1 MNPHPTGVFAYKP
14 LQGPDLRDDPTPAFI
29 DDLRRRFPTERET
42 DELLTRKMLR
52 RSGPAYQ
59 QVSLDEMVGWLNAM
73 LREHIVGAFQV
84 RDPRWLTG
92 GASKVQIA
100 FELSWNAPSRGQCR
114 DRLVVRMDPAEASN
128 TTSRVR
134 EVELLAAFEGVL
146 PVPKVFWLDREA
158 RWFPEPAIVYT
169 FVPGVAKPSNTGAGQ
184 VVGLGTNFGPR
195 LREQLAPQFLQH
207 LATIHTADVGRMH
220 FTSMELPP
228 TGTTD
233 CAQWQLNR
241 ARRVWE
247 EDRGESFPLM
257 DVAANWLE
265 RNVPTLDR
273 VSVVHGDYRSGNFL
287 FDEAQGRITAW
298 LDWERGHLGDRHRD
312 IAWMTQREKGHLAE
326 DGKTYLVCGLIPLSE
341 FHERYQA
348 ASGLAIDPERLRW
361 YQVLNC
367 FQVVTTTMATMYRVA
382 KLGKSH
388 QDILLARLKA
398 IAPVG
403 AHELAGLLKEVI

>member
-1 MNPHPTGVFAYKP
+1 MGTV
-14 LQGPDLRDDPTPAFI
+14 DLRDQPTAAFI
-29 DDLRRRFPTERET
+29 ESLRQRFPTERET
-42 DELLTRKMLR
+42 DELLTRKMQR
-52 RSGPAYQ
+52 RAGPPWR
-59 QVSLDEMVGWLNAM
+59 QVSLDEMLGWLHAM
-73 LREHIVGAFQV
+73 LREQIEGPFQV
-84 RDPRWLTG
+84 HDPRWLTG

-100 FELSWNAPSRGQCR
+100 FELTWDAPGRGPSR

-146 PVPKVFWLDREA
+146 PVPKVFWLDREG
-158 RWFPEPAIVYT
+158 RWFPEPAIIYT
-169 FVPGVAKPSNTGAGQ
+169 FVPGVAKPRNTGAGQ
-184 VVGLGTNFGPR
+184 VIGLGTNFGPR
-195 LREQLAPQFLQH
+195 LREKLAPQFLQH
-207 LATIHTADVGRMH
+207 LATIHTADVGRMR
-220 FTSMELPP
+220 FTSMDVPP

-233 CAQWQLNR
+233 CARWQLNR

-247 EDRGESFPLM
+247 EDRGEDFPLM

-265 RNVPTLDR
+265 RNLPPLDR

-287 FDEAQGRITAW
+287 FDEASGCITAW

-312 IAWMTQREKGHLAE
+312 LAWMTQREKGHVAE
-326 DGKTYLVCGLIPLSE
+326 DGKTYLVCGLIPLE
-341 FHERYQA
+341 TFYQRYRE
-348 ASGLAIDPERLRW
+348 ASGLTVDAERVRW

-367 FQVVTTTMATMYRVA
+367 FQVITTTMATMYRVA

-403 AHELAGLLKEVI
+403 AHELAELLKEVL

>member
-1 MNPHPTGVFAYKP
+1 MNTMDMRDHPTE
-14 LQGPDLRDDPTPAFI
+14 AFI
-29 DDLRRRFPTERET
+29 DELRQRFPTDRET
-42 DELLTRKMLR
+42 DELLTRKMHR
-52 RSGPAYQ
+52 RAGAPYR
-59 QVSLDEMVGWLNAM
+59 QVSMDEMVGWLNAM
-73 LREHIVGAFQV
+73 LAECVQGPFQV
-84 RDPRWLTG
+84 HDPRWLTG

-100 FELSWNAPSRGQCR
+100 FELSWNAPARGPQR
-114 DRLVVRMDPAEASN
+114 DRLVVRMDPSEASN

-134 EVELLAAFEGVL
+134 EVELLAAFQDQL

-158 RWFPEPAIVYT
+158 RWFPEPAILYT
-169 FVPGVAKPSNTGAGQ
+169 FVPGVTKPRNTGAGQ

-195 LREQLAPQFLQH
+195 LREQLAPQFLQQ
-207 LATIHTADVGRMH
+207 LATIHTADVGAMH
-220 FTSMELPP
+220 FTSMDIPP

-233 CAQWQLNR
+233 CARWQLNR

-247 EDRGESFPLM
+247 EDRGEDYPLM

-265 RNVPTLDR
+265 RNLPLLDR

-287 FDEAQGRITAW
+287 FDEADGRITAW

-312 IAWMTQREKGHLAE
+312 LAWMTQREKGHLAE
-326 DGKTYLVCGLIPLSE
+326 DGKTYLVCGLIPLE
-341 FHERYQA
+341 AFYERYQE
-348 ASGLAIDPERLRW
+348 ASGLTVDFERLRW

-403 AHELAGLLKEVI
+403 SHELAELLEEVL

>member
-1 MNPHPTGVFAYKP
+1 MSSF
-14 LQGPDLRDDPTPAFI
+14 DLRDQPTEAFI
-29 DDLRRRFPTERET
+29 QGLREQFPTERET
-42 DELLTRKMLR
+42 DELLTRKMQR
-52 RSGPAYQ
+52 RAGPAYR

-73 LREHIVGAFQV
+73 LSEKIEGAFEV
-84 RDPRWLTG
+84 HGPRWLTG

-100 FELSWNAPSRGQCR
+100 FDLSWNAPGRGASR
-114 DRLVVRMDPAEASN
+114 DKLVVRMDPSEASN

-134 EVELLAAFEGVL
+134 EVELLDAFEGVL
-146 PVPKVFWLDREA
+146 PVPKVFWLDHGS

-169 FVPGVAKPSNTGAGQ
+169 FVSGVAKPSNASAGQ
-184 VVGLGTNFGPR
+184 VVGLGTNFGPQ

-207 LATIHTADVGRMH
+207 LATIHTADVGRMR
-220 FTSMELPP
+220 FTSMDVPP
-228 TGTTD
+228 TGNTD

-247 EDRGESFPLM
+247 EDRGEDFPLM
-257 DVAANWLE
+257 DVAANWLQ
-265 RNVPTLDR
+265 RNLPALDR

-287 FDEAQGRITAW
+287 FNEEEGRITAW

-312 IAWMTQREKGHLAE
+312 LAWMTQREKGHLAE
-326 DGKTYLVCGLIPLSE
+326 DGKTYLVCGLIAIDE
-341 FHERYQA
+341 FYQRYQE
-348 ASGLAIDPERLRW
+348 ASGLTVDMDRLRW

-367 FQVVTTTMATMYRVA
+367 FQVITTTMATMYRVA

-403 AHELAGLLKEVI
+403 AHELAELLKEVL

>member
-1 MNPHPTGVFAYKP
+1 MTSV
-14 LQGPDLRDDPTPAFI
+14 DLRDQPSEAFI
-29 DDLRRRFPTERET
+29 QGLREQFPTERET
-42 DELLTRKMLR
+42 DELLTRKMQR
-52 RSGPAYQ
+52 RAGPAYR
-59 QVSLDEMVGWLNAM
+59 QVSLDEMVSWLNAM
-73 LREHIVGAFQV
+73 LRENIEGAFELH
-84 RDPRWLTG
+84 DPRWLTG

-100 FELSWNAPSRGQCR
+100 FDLSWNAPGRGAVR
-114 DRLVVRMDPAEASN
+114 DKLVVRMDPSEASN

-146 PVPKVFWLDREA
+146 PVPKVFWLDRDA

-169 FVPGVAKPSNTGAGQ
+169 FVSGVAKPRNASAGQ
-184 VVGLGTNFGPR
+184 VVGLGTNFGPQ

-207 LATIHTADVGRMH
+207 LATIHTADVGRMR
-220 FTSMELPP
+220 FTSMDVPP

-233 CAQWQLNR
+233 GAQWQLNR

-247 EDRGESFPLM
+247 EDRGEDFPLM
-257 DVAANWLE
+257 DVAANWLQ
-265 RNVPTLDR
+265 RNLPTLDR

-287 FDEAQGRITAW
+287 FNEEEGRITAW

-312 IAWMTQREKGHLAE
+312 LAWMTQREKGHLAE
-326 DGKTYLVCGLIPLSE
+326 DGKTYLVCGLIPIE
-341 FHERYQA
+341 DFYQRYQE
-348 ASGLAIDPERLRW
+348 ASGLTVDMDRLRW

-367 FQVVTTTMATMYRVA
+367 FQVITTTMATMYRVA

-403 AHELAGLLKEVI
+403 AHELAELLKEVL

>member
-1 MNPHPTGVFAYKP
+1 MP
-14 LQGPDLRDDPTPAFI
+14 LPAVDPRDQPTPAFI
-29 DDLRRRFPTERET
+29 EQLRQRFPTERET
-42 DELLTRKMLR
+42 DELLTRKMQR
-52 RSGPAYQ
+52 RAGPPYR
-59 QVSLDEMVGWLNAM
+59 QVSLDEMLGWLNAM
-73 LREHIVGAFQV
+73 LREQIAGDFQV
-84 RDPRWLTG
+84 NDPRWLTG

-100 FELSWNAPSRGQCR
+100 FELAWDAPGRGPSR

-134 EVELLAAFEGVL
+134 EVELLAAFEHTL
-146 PVPKVFWLDREA
+146 PVPKVYWLDRDA

-207 LATIHTADVGRMH
+207 LATIHTADVSRMR
-220 FTSMELPP
+220 FTSMDVPP

-233 CAQWQLNR
+233 AARWQLNR

-247 EDRGESFPLM
+247 EDRGEDFPLM

-265 RNVPTLDR
+265 RNLPTLDR

-287 FDEAQGRITAW
+287 FNEEEGRITAW

-312 IAWMTQREKGHLAE
+312 LAWMTQREKGHLAE
-326 DGKTYLVCGLIPLSE
+326 DGKTYLVCGLIPIDD
-341 FHERYQA
+341 FYERYQE
-348 ASGLAIDPERLRW
+348 ASGLTVDMERLRW

-367 FQVVTTTMATMYRVA
+367 FQVITTTMATMVRVA
-382 KLGKSH
+382 RLGKSH

-403 AHELAGLLKEVI
+403 ANELAELLEEVL

>member
-1 MNPHPTGVFAYKP
+1 M
-14 LQGPDLRDDPTPAFI
+14 DLRDQPTEAFI
-29 DDLRRRFPTERET
+29 QGLREQFPTERET
-42 DELLTRKMLR
+42 DELLTRKMR
-52 RSGPAYQ
+52 RRAGPPYR
-59 QVSLDEMVGWLNAM
+59 QVSLEEMVVWLNAM
-73 LREHIVGAFQV
+73 LTEHIEGDFQV
-84 RDPRWLTG
+84 HQPRWLTG

-100 FELSWNAPSRGQCR
+100 FDLSWNAPGRGPSR
-114 DRLVVRMDPAEASN
+114 DRLVVRMDPSEASN

-134 EVELLAAFEGVL
+134 EVELLDAFAGVL
-146 PVPKVFWLDREA
+146 PVPKVFWLDRES
-158 RWFPEPAIVYT
+158 RWFPEPAIIYT
-169 FVPGVAKPSNTGAGQ
+169 FVAGQAKPRNASAGQ
-184 VVGLGTNFGPR
+184 VVGLGTNFGPQ
-195 LREQLAPQFLQH
+195 LREQIAPQFLQH

-220 FTSMELPP
+220 FTSMDIPP

-247 EDRGESFPLM
+247 EDRGEYFPLM
-257 DVAANWLE
+257 DVAANWMQ
-265 RNVPTLDR
+265 RNLPKLDR

-287 FDEAQGRITAW
+287 FDEAGGRITAW

-312 IAWMTQREKGHLAE
+312 LAWMTQREKGHLAE
-326 DGKTYLVCGLIPLSE
+326 DGKTYLVCGLIPIE
-341 FHERYQA
+341 TFYQRYQE
-348 ASGLAIDPERLRW
+348 ASGLTVDMDRLRW

-367 FQVVTTTMATMYRVA
+367 FQVITTTMATMYRVA

-403 AHELAGLLKEVI
+403 AHELAELLKEVL

>member
-1 MNPHPTGVFAYKP
+1 MNARIANLADSAPAPA
-14 LQGPDLRDDPTPAFI
+14 PDPRDQPTPAFI
-29 DDLRRRFPTERET
+29 EQLRQRFPTERET
-42 DELLTRKMLR
+42 DELLTRKMQR
-52 RSGPAYQ
+52 RAGPPYR

-73 LREHIVGAFQV
+73 LREQIAGDFQV
-84 RDPRWLTG
+84 HDPRWLTG

-100 FELSWNAPSRGQCR
+100 FELSWNAPGLGPSR
-114 DRLVVRMDPAEASN
+114 DRLVVRMDPSEASN

-134 EVELLAAFEGVL
+134 EVELLGAFEAVL
-146 PVPKVFWLDREA
+146 PVPKVFWLDRDA

-169 FVPGVAKPSNTGAGQ
+169 FVPGVAKPRHTGAGQ

-207 LATIHTADVGRMH
+207 LATIHTADVSRMR
-220 FTSMELPP
+220 FTSMEVPP
-228 TGTTD
+228 VGTTD
-233 CAQWQLNR
+233 GARWQLNR

-247 EDRGESFPLM
+247 EDRGEDFPLM

-265 RNVPTLDR
+265 RNLPTLDR

-287 FDEAQGRITAW
+287 FNEEEGRITAW

-312 IAWMTQREKGHLAE
+312 LAWMTQREKGHLAE
-326 DGKTYLVCGLIPLSE
+326 DGKTYLVCGLIPLDD
-341 FHERYQA
+341 FYRRYEA
-348 ASGLAIDPERLRW
+348 VSGLTVDRERLRW

-367 FQVVTTTMATMYRVA
+367 FQVITTTMATMVRVA

-403 AHELAGLLKEVI
+403 ANELAELLEEVL

>member
-1 MNPHPTGVFAYKP
+1 MSIM
-14 LQGPDLRDDPTPAFI
+14 DLRDQPTEAFI
-29 DDLRRRFPTERET
+29 DELRHRFPTERET
-42 DELLTRKMLR
+42 DELLTRKMR
-52 RSGPAYQ
+52 RRAGPPYR
-59 QVSLDEMVGWLNAM
+59 QVTLDEMVGWLNAM
-73 LREHIVGAFQV
+73 LAECIQGPFQV

-100 FELSWNAPSRGQCR
+100 FELSWTAPERGPQR
-114 DRLVVRMDPAEASN
+114 DRLVVRMDPSEASN

-134 EVELLAAFEGVL
+134 EVELLAAFQGLL
-146 PVPKVFWLDREA
+146 PVPTVFWLDREA

-169 FVPGVAKPSNTGAGQ
+169 FVPGVAKPRNAGAGQ
-184 VVGLGTNFGPR
+184 VVGLGTNFGPQ
-195 LREQLAPQFLQH
+195 LREQLAPQFLRH
-207 LATIHTADVGRMH
+207 LATIHTADVGSMR
-220 FTSMELPP
+220 FTSMDTPP

-233 CAQWQLNR
+233 CARWQLNR

-247 EDRGESFPLM
+247 EDRGEDFPLM

-265 RNVPTLDR
+265 RTLPRLDR

-287 FDEAQGRITAW
+287 FDESDGRITAW

-312 IAWMTQREKGHLAE
+312 LAWMTQREKGHLAE
-326 DGKTYLVCGLIPLSE
+326 DGKTYLVCGLIPLE
-341 FHERYQA
+341 AFYQRYQE
-348 ASGLAIDPERLRW
+348 ASGLTVDFERLRW

-367 FQVVTTTMATMYRVA
+367 FQVITTTMATMYRVA

-403 AHELAGLLKEVI
+403 AHELAELLEEVL